1 MKMFLWLLLLGFGM
15 TYTAATGPD
24 SCVGRCGESFTRGQ
38 QCTCDF
44 SCLQHNECCH
54 DFEATC
60 STGQSCRGRCGEAFR
75 RGQLCECDPECVHYN
90 TCCHD
95 YQGYCDTNVAYS
107 HPRTVQAL
115 RSAVS
120 EKRKSKRGKKSSNSE
135 SEEWYTARSHCSQY
149 PGAPCSRTSGVIKP
163 STASSS
169 GPTAPANPS
178 IPLQHGVR
186 NIPTFHGRAPE
197 SPASG
202 SSLPSYNAQ
211 SQGSNTPV
219 RPSASGADGGTLNVH
234 LLIQPGEVAPSAPSQ
249 DYSDP
254 AGPADP
260 RPSTLQD
267 VAQAFV
273 QSLVKEDSEGPVTGV
288 FADQNLCSDSP
299 INGLTVLSNGT
310 MLIFKGELFW
320 SVNPVSRSV
329 GRPKNILD
337 NLGVPSPIDTIFTRC
352 NCKGNTY
359 IIKGDQYWLLDENM
373 VMEPGFPK
381 PLASEF
387 PGLTGSISAALA
399 APATRSRSETVFF
412 FKKGDVIQRFTF
424 PSGSTPSCGNRQSR
438 FSLQAEVLLSKEIK
452 IKSSLKGFPIPVTS
466 ALSIPSPRRSDPYQH
481 YVFSGSLFFNI
492 KISGNLP
499 ALAKPDPDSA
509 FAPLPLSSP
518 ALAAPNTAAQNRNPP
533 QPTNSIKVWLQCP

>member
-1 MKMFLWLLLLGFGM
+1 CTVFTFLFTSTAHFLLVQTPSLCFL
-15 TYTAATGPD
+15 D

-95 YQGYCDTNVAYS
+95 YQGYCGKQIQYKIHYNYW
-107 HPRTVQAL
+107 P
-115 RSAVS
+115 VS
-120 EKRKSKRGKKSSNSE
+120 SP
-135 SEEWYTARSHCSQY
+135 H
-149 PGAPCSRTSGVIKP
+149 
-163 STASSS
+163 
-169 GPTAPANPS
+169 
-178 IPLQHGVR
+178 IPHD
-186 NIPTFHGRAPE
+186 N
-197 SPASG
+197 
-202 SSLPSYNAQ
+202 N
-211 SQGSNTPV
+211 
-219 RPSASGADGGTLNVH
+219 DKLNNK
-234 LLIQPGEVAPSAPSQ
+234 LCLC
-249 DYSDP
+249 
-254 AGPADP
+254 
-260 RPSTLQD
+260 
-267 VAQAFV
+267 
-273 QSLVKEDSEGPVTGV
+273 KGV

-424 PSGSTPSCGNRQSR
+424 PSGSTPSCGNRQTACSTNDK
-438 FSLQAEVLLSKEIK
+438 SLSILLSKEIK